1 MAGSGMPPSIRK
13 EIPPKNFGEEPL
25 YKNPKTEK
33 NGKSPQPGII
43 VVVVE
48 CCCIL
53 IKIIVV
59 VRWTRLSKSAAEAR
73 RFSKKSCVPPV

>member
-1 MAGSGMPPSIRK
+1 MICVRCDV
-13 EIPPKNFGEEPL
+13 
-25 YKNPKTEK
+25 YKCVVDVFVRVLA
-33 NGKSPQPGII
+33 IFVV

-59 VRWTRLSKSAAEAR
+59 VR
-73 RFSKKSCVPPV
+73 